1 MSVLLCNVEWVLNST
16 IETKLVVNSDSDDE
30 VTPRKRSKKAD
41 QLNKPKWQTSNAVR

>member
-1 MSVLLCNVEWVLNST
+1 MGVLLYNIKLVLNSI
-16 IETKLVVNSDSDDE
+16 IETKLVVDSDSDDE